1 MPNGGP
7 DCCGNCSHN
16 KAVQEMAHPQPWG
29 EFHSFCTL
37 RKVEVNNAFW
47 TYCDNFEYG
56 KNPESRQ
63 VEIEPIGP
71 ITSSGLYEGYVR
83 IPWLGDAAPMVIGD
97 NDDDADLC
105 CSSCG
110 FQSKSG
116 IILKVD
122 DEDKAFCT
130 NRHYLEWW
138 NQQVGESD
146 RWSADFIN
154 NLDTPEQRYENDGSR
169 KGTEYRL
176 SVSEAKSRNSKSE
189 SFAIP
194 SNSAIIGVAAAL
206 VLVAILRYLF

>member
-1 MPNGGP
+1 
-7 DCCGNCSHN
+7 
-16 KAVQEMAHPQPWG
+16 MAHPQPWG

-37 RKVEVNNAFW
+37 RKVEVDNAFW

-97 NDDDADLC
+97 NNDDADLC
-105 CSSCG
+105 CSLCG

-116 IILKVD
+116 ITLVVNG
-122 DEDKAFCT
+122 EDKSFCT

-138 NQQVGESD
+138 NQQVEESE
-146 RWSADFIN
+146 RWSADYIN
-154 NLDTPEQRYENDGSR
+154 NLETREQRYENDGSR
-169 KGTEYRL
+169 KSTKYRL
-176 SVSEAKSRNSKSE
+176 SVSEARLRNSASKPVGK
-189 SFAIP
+189 P
-194 SNSAIIGVAAAL
+194 SNWGIFGLAAGIAL
-206 VLVAILRYLF
+206 MAILRFLF

>member
-37 RKVEVNNAFW
+37 RKVEVDNAFW

-63 VEIEPIGP
+63 VEITPIGP

-83 IPWLGDAAPMVIGD
+83 IPWLGDAAPIVIGD
-97 NDDDADLC
+97 NNDDADLV
-105 CSSCG
+105 CSLCG

-116 IILKVD
+116 ITLKVGEE
-122 DEDKAFCT
+122 DESFCT

-138 NQQVGESD
+138 NQQVEESE
-146 RWSADFIN
+146 RWSAEFVN
-154 NLDTPEQRYENDGSR
+154 NLATPEQRYEKDGSR
-169 KGTEYRL
+169 KGTEHRL
-176 SVSEAKSRNSKSE
+176 SVSEAKYKNSE
-189 SFAIP
+189 SKPFGVL
-194 SNSAIIGVAAAL
+194 SNRRIIGVAAAV
-206 VLVAILRYLF
+206 VLIVILMYLF